1 MIEKANI
8 GVIFVQSH
16 PHADPDIALLKGNI
30 MEVEISNFVQK
41 LFSDPKTIR

>member
-8 GVIFVQSH
+8 GVIFVQPH
-16 PHADPDIALLKGNI
+16 PHADPGIALLNGNI

-41 LFSDPKTIR
+41 LFSDPKIIR